1 MATFTGSL
9 NANSV
14 FASLYNMIISMQVFG
29 TGISELSGIYAKRR
43 VDGTLYGDKK
53 LYLST
58 DVLKS
63 YAWDGSDTPG
73 GYNLLTQKRP
83 PAPVEEYIE
92 IDTYRQIPVTVDDY
106 LTKQAFMDEGS
117 FSQFNGVVLSWL
129 NKTKEVY
136 EHTKFTADIIV
147 SGLAGATALGGNLV
161 LTAPA
166 GVAGYDLIRWR
177 GQELARQ
184 IEDRLKELS
193 EPSRSYNDNS
203 FLRTYS
209 KEDFDIIVPLG
220 ILSSIRKHDVPFL
233 FTPDD
238 KPIFTEV
245 HWKYFGTKNA
255 IAGVTAANNTNVR
268 ALVEGDWGGDHLF
281 PGDLLP
287 NATNYDANTT
297 YTCTYTARP
306 GIDAAFTMLL
316 VHKQDFPIMSA
327 FSVGTSFF
335 NARRLDMNHYLTF
348 GHNNVQNAHIGEY
361 ALLKITTTV

>member
-83 PAPVEEYIE
+83 PAPVQEYIE

-147 SGLAGATALGGNLV
+147 AGLAGAIALGGTLS
-161 LTAPA
+161 LAAPS

-184 IEDRLKELS
+184 IEDRLKEHWIAL
-193 EPSRSYNDNS
+193 ER
-203 FLRTYS
+203 
-209 KEDFDIIVPLG
+209 LG
-220 ILSSIRKHDVPFL
+220 AGWMCSLL
-233 FTPDD
+233 F
-238 KPIFTEV
+238 
-245 HWKYFGTKNA
+245 
-255 IAGVTAANNTNVR
+255 
-268 ALVEGDWGGDHLF
+268 
-281 PGDLLP
+281 
-287 NATNYDANTT
+287 AT
-297 YTCTYTARP
+297 
-306 GIDAAFTMLL
+306 
-316 VHKQDFPIMSA
+316 V
-327 FSVGTSFF
+327 
-335 NARRLDMNHYLTF
+335 ARRSRAKLFVRVIVVCEKLCQIIDCLYHYF
-348 GHNNVQNAHIGEY
+348 AHKT
-361 ALLKITTTV
+361 A

>member
-9 NANSV
+9 NANSI
-14 FASLYNMIISMQVFG
+14 FASLFNMIISMQVFG
-29 TGISELSGIYAKRR
+29 TGVQQLTGIYAKRR

-53 LYLST
+53 LYIST
-58 DVLKS
+58 DALKS

-106 LTKQAFMDEGS
+106 LTKQAFTDEGS
-117 FSQFNGVVLSWL
+117 FSQFNGVVLSWMG
-129 NKTKEVY
+129 KTKEVY
-136 EHTKFTADIIV
+136 EHTKFQADIIV
-147 SGLAGATALGGNLV
+147 SALARATALGGTLS
-161 LTAPA
+161 LAAPA

-184 IEDRLKELS
+184 IEDRVKELS
-193 EPSRSYNDNS
+193 EPSRDYNDNS

-220 ILSSIRKHDVPFL
+220 ILSSIRKHDVPYL
-233 FTPDD
+233 FNPDD

-245 HWKYFGTKNA
+245 HWKYFGVKNA
-255 IAGVTAANNTNVR
+255 VGGNTAANNTDVR
-268 ALVEGDWGGDHLF
+268 ALVEGDWGASHLF

-287 NATNYDANTT
+287 NATAYDANTT
-297 YTCTYTARP
+297 YTCSYTARP
-306 GIDAAFTMLL
+306 NIGAAFTMLMI
-316 VHKQDFPIMSA
+316 HKQDFPIMSA
-327 FSVGTSFF
+327 FTVGTSFF
-335 NARRLDMNHYLTF
+335 NARRLDSNHYLTF

-361 ALLKITTTV
+361 ALLKITTAV

>member
-1 MATFTGSL
+1 MATFTGQL

-14 FASLYNMIISMQVFG
+14 FAALYNMIISMQVFG
-29 TGISELSGIYAKRR
+29 TGIEELTGIYASRR
-43 VDGTLYGDKK
+43 VDGTLFGDKK
-53 LYLST
+53 LYIST

-63 YAWDGSDTPG
+63 YAWDGTDTPG
-73 GYNLLTQKRP
+73 GYNLLTTKRP
-83 PAPVEEYIE
+83 PAPKEEFIE

-106 LTKQAFMDEGS
+106 LTKQAFSDEGA

-136 EHTKFTADIIV
+136 EHTKFTADIVV
-147 SGLAGATALGGNLV
+147 SALAGATALGGNLT

-184 IEDRLKELS
+184 IEDRIKELS
-193 EPSRSYNDNS
+193 EPSRDYNDNG
-203 FLRTYS
+203 FLRTYK

-220 ILSSIRKHDVPFL
+220 ILSSVRKHDVPFL
-233 FTPDD
+233 FNPDE

-245 HWKYFGTKNA
+245 HWRYFGTKNA

-268 ALVEGDWGGDHLF
+268 ALVEGDWGADHLF

-297 YTCTYTARP
+297 YTATYTARP
-306 GIDAAFTMLL
+306 DISAACTMLL
-316 VHKQDFPIMSA
+316 IHKQDFPIMSA

-335 NARRLDMNHYLTF
+335 NARRLDMNQYLTF
-348 GHNNVQNAHIGEY
+348 GHNNIQNAHIGEF
-361 ALLKITTTV
+361 ALLKITTAI